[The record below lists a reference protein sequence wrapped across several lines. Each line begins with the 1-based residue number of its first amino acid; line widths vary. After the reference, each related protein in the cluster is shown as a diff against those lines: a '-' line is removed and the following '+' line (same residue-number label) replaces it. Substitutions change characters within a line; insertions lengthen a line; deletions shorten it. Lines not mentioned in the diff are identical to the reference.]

1 MTGLTM
7 WALKPDQDFLVD
19 KIADLF
25 EEMDIGEQQ
34 AFVDPY
40 RGISGWVTRTLGG
53 YKVEMTQPTPRG
65 AAEAVAAHI
74 DLAIAVD
81 EVTGIPGDYDSDARE
96 SARFHDTVA

>member
-7 WALKPDQDFLVD
+7 WALKPEQDLLVD
-19 KIADLF
+19 RIADLF

-40 RGISGWVTRTLGG
+40 RGIGGWVTRTLGG
-53 YKVEMTQPTPRG
+53 YKIEMMQPTPRG
-65 AAEAVAAHI
+65 AAAAVAAHI

-81 EVTGIPGDYDSDARE
+81 EVGGNSDLTSTDERE